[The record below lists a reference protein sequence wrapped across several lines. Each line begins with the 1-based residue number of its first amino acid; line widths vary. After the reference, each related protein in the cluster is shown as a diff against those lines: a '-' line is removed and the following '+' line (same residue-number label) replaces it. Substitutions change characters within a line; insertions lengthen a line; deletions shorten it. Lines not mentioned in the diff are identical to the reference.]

1 MTSSNINDDKNNTLI
16 NINGKKIPLEK
27 LPCWDCEWRYSIHC
41 PKCEWNKD
49 GKYNVYG
56 E

>member
-1 MTSSNINDDKNNTLI
+1 MKIEINEEQAKKTKVI
-16 NINGKKIPLEK
+16 INGKEIPLEK
-27 LPCWDCEWRYSIHC
+27 LPCWKCEWRYSIHC